1 MKSLIYIKN
10 GRITWHAE
18 SEAKRG
24 KTKTIKLRIW
34 PALKAYNY
42 TNTGKYTHINDNTW
56 VFFCCCWSGAK
67 DNAIV
72 TLNEMCL
79 TLKNSL
85 TLYRAYRVET
95 IKNFMR
101 KKGSTQVTVR
111 NKYLYEKKKKE
122 SSRRTGYSVG
132 IFYFGRSPLFF
143 SPSFST
149 LFGYYC
155 PHLVLS
161 TWFYYHFPCGYRRY
175 CCYYCCCWSVVIL
188 KTNWI

>member
-1 MKSLIYIKN
+1 MTCRERSKK
-10 GRITWHAE
+10 
-18 SEAKRG
+18 G

-42 TNTGKYTHINDNTW
+42 TNTGKYTHINDNTL

-85 TLYRAYRVET
+85 TLYRAYQVKT
-95 IKNFMR
+95 MKNFMR

-111 NKYLYEKKKKE
+111 NKYLYEKKE
-122 SSRRTGYSVG
+122 RIEPPNWVFSRY
-132 IFYFGRSPLFF
+132 IYFGRSSLFF

-161 TWFYYHFPCGYRRY
+161 TWFYYHFPCAYRRY